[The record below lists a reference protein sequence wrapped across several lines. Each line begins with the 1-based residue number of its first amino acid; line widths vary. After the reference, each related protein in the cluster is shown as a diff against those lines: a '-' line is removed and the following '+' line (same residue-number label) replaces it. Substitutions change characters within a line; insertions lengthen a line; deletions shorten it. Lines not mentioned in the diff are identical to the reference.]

1 MLSFLLR
8 NTSSTP
14 LFAGFITM
22 VAASTMVSL
31 PAHAHPHVFADARLE
46 LSIDKDGMVEH
57 LAHVWRFDDVFSS
70 TVLMEFDKNGD
81 LILDQGEL
89 DTLSKTIGDSL
100 QEFNYFQ
107 TIMDNSHDVKMHEPT
122 NLRADFIDN
131 QLLILFETKPAQPL
145 NVKSGHVVSF
155 GIYDPTFYTAIDFL
169 TDEDLHVD
177 GLPEGCHAVVVRPD
191 PDEALA
197 QNQGTLTDAFFND
210 PMGTNMSKI
219 FATRLELSCGAKK

>member
-1 MLSFLLR
+1 MLSFFQR
-8 NTSSTP
+8 NISSKP
-14 LFAGFITM
+14 LFMRLITM
-22 VAASTMVSL
+22 LAATNMMIFS
-31 PAHAHPHVFADARLE
+31 AHAHPHVFADARLE
-46 LSIDKDGMVEH
+46 LRINKDGIIER

-100 QEFNYFQ
+100 QEFNFFQ
-107 TIMDNSHDVKMHEPT
+107 TILNDGKDVKMNAPPH
-122 NLRADFIDN
+122 LRTDFINN
-131 QLLILFETKPAQPL
+131 QLLIIFETTPVKPL
-145 NVKSGHVVSF
+145 NVKSGHLISF
-155 GIYDPTFYTAIDFL
+155 GVYDPTFYTAIDFL
-169 TDEDLHVD
+169 SDEDLHVD
-177 GLPEGCHAVVVRPD
+177 GLPSNCKSQVIRPD

-210 PMGTNMSKI
+210 PMGTDMSKI